1 MKNFFDFKACL
12 IIAFA
17 AIISLSSL
25 SAVEVMGQNVDG
37 AVAKAKVVTVRAEGK
52 CEYSRFLTLEQAE
65 QKALQEAKQAALFK
79 AGVPENVWSVFG
91 TITESDGQQ
100 FQQAYSEMSVLAVGG
115 LVNLLK
121 EPEYSREFSKVD
133 NREYVVC
140 KIQAEVKKGEE
151 TDKAY
156 QINVKGIAPVYK
168 EGELIDMEITVSSQ
182 DSYVRVFWFN
192 ENEGSQIFP
201 NQLES
206 NHYIL
211 KNTPYLFPNH
221 DLYDLVVEKK
231 DKQHSTELVNV
242 MVVATKR
249 DYPFFEENVSF
260 ESLLKWIYNIPA
272 HERCAYYDN
281 FNIK

>member
-1 MKNFFDFKACL
+1 MKYRFVVMVAIL
-12 IIAFA
+12 FA
-17 AIISLSSL
+17 SPSLF
-25 SAVEVMGQNVDG
+25 GQ
-37 AVAKAKVVTVRAEGK
+37 AKVVTVRSEGK

-121 EPEYSREFSKVD
+121 EPEFSREISKVD
-133 NREYVVC
+133 KREYVVC
-140 KIQAEVKKGEE
+140 KISAEVKKGEE
-151 TDKAY
+151 VDKAY
-156 QINVKGIAPVYK
+156 QLNVKGIAPVYK
-168 EGELIDMEITVSSQ
+168 DGELLNIEMTVSSQ

-192 ENEGSQIFP
+192 ENDGSQIFP

-206 NHYIL
+206 KHLIE
-211 KNTPYLFPNH
+211 KNKPYSFPNQ

-231 DKQHSTELVNV
+231 DKKHDTELVNV

-249 DYPFFEENVSF
+249 DYPFFSDEVSF

-272 HERCAYYDN
+272 HERCAYYES
-281 FNIK
+281 FYIK